1 MGRSISERKW
11 LKVLTGTFF
20 LICQIFVLNIC
31 VHLGFWAVEGAMC
44 KILEC
49 LGQHPRRNNL
59 PKLTIF
65 YPIFQLPFFGSGQ
78 DEMLESSRTL

>member
-1 MGRSISERKW
+1 
-11 LKVLTGTFF
+11 
-20 LICQIFVLNIC
+20 
-31 VHLGFWAVEGAMC
+31 MC

-65 YPIFQLPFFGSGQ
+65 YPIFQLSFFGSGQ
-78 DEMLESSRTL
+78 DEMLESSRNEISEILSLGCMNWKKIDEILKFLLF